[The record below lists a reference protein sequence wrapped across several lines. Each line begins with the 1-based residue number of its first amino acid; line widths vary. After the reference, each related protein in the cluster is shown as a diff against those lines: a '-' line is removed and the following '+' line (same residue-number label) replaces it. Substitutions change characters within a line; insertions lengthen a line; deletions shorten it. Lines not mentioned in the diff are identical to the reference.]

1 MPVKEHA
8 AVDKPLKRWQQI
20 LHEVIFEADTRG
32 GKLFDVALLIAILGS
47 IAVVMMESVNP
58 IYQRYGTILRTL
70 EWTLTV
76 LFTVEYVLRLLCVKK
91 AARYAF
97 SFFGIVD
104 FLAVIPSYLSLVL
117 LGSQYL
123 IVIRAIRLLR
133 VFRIFKLARYLD
145 EQQVIV
151 RALRASRP
159 KITVFVGAIFAMVV
173 ILGTLMYLIEGGDN
187 GFTSIPRS
195 VYWAVVTLTTVGYGD
210 IAPQTFPGQ
219 VLASIIMV
227 LGYSIIAV
235 PTGIVTV
242 EIARVKPDLLTTQTC
257 PSCASEGH
265 DRDARYCKYC
275 GARL

>member
-1 MPVKEHA
+1 VKEQA
-8 AVDKPLKRWQQI
+8 AQDQPMTPWRKT
-20 LHEVIFEADTRG
+20 LHEVIFEADTRA
-32 GKLFDVALLIAILGS
+32 GKTFDVALLIAIVAS
-47 IAVVMMESVNP
+47 VVVVMLESVPP
-58 IYQRYGTILRTL
+58 IYRDHGRILQIF

-76 LFTVEYVLRLLCVKK
+76 LFTIEYGLRLICVRKP
-91 AARYAF
+91 ARYAF

-104 FLAVIPSYLSLVL
+104 FLAVIPSYLSLIL
-117 LGSQYL
+117 LGSPYL
-123 IVIRAIRLLR
+123 MVIRTIRLLR

-159 KITVFVGAIFAMVV
+159 KITVFVGAVGALVV
-173 ILGTLMYLIEGGDN
+173 ILGTMMYLIEGGEN

-219 VLASIIMV
+219 VLASIIMI

-242 EIARVKPDLLTTQTC
+242 EIARVKPDMLSTQTC

-265 DRDARYCKYC
+265 DRDAGYCKYC